1 MDTAIISYDIPAV
14 VIATG
19 LIPLCGIEVV
29 DHQVLSIHVPFPYPV
44 LQKDPP
50 VRRVLFTY
58 YL

>member
-1 MDTAIISYDIPAV
+1 MDTAVVSYDIPAV
-14 VIATG
+14 VAATY
-19 LIPLCGIEVV
+19 LIPFCGIKVV
-29 DHQVLSIHVPFPYPV
+29 DHQILSIHVLFPHPV